1 MTVGR
6 KRPVKFHYEADQDVN
21 ESLWLAMTEEK
32 RLGAVRAAH
41 RNPPPSH
48 PPLMSPEGHVAM
60 HVIIENQLASG
71 EPTQVRAALGRLRA
85 AGLGRHEAIHAIAS
99 VLVRHLHGL
108 LRGTPAEH

>member
-1 MTVGR
+1 
-6 KRPVKFHYEADQDVN
+6 
-21 ESLWLAMTEEK
+21 
-32 RLGAVRAAH
+32 
-41 RNPPPSH
+41 
-48 PPLMSPEGHVAM
+48 M

-108 LRGTPAEH
+108 LRGTPAEHLYEAEVDALTAEGWNGDRR